1 MTIHPYPSIPADFS
15 PEYLLLTTAFVFL
28 MVRFAAPFWFTSRSF
43 SSLLSLYT
51 AISGCYVL
59 LEAAAMELLL
69 KIYTAGT
76 RDSLGNR
83 IDIIPS
89 GSQHVKTWICVIASA
104 IGFLALMAG
113 LMAFYS
119 FGELLF
125 QRAVTNYA
133 NLIMAGEFDSPRH
146 RDLLIRDDKASTLME
161 ETLVEENDLF
171 GPSVIAVTTKVWWPS
186 RKSPGA
192 VGTTPSR
199 APTPSAISASSDTLR
214 SKSASTLG
222 IQPKIIGKSKSI
234 KSSIA
239 FWPSLI
245 SVLSF
250 GCLVITRGC
259 LFGPMLQC
267 YWHAKIKLPLVY
279 VIFSILYLILWLVL
293 WFGVTVKTAWRFRLL
308 HMPAPSSSRS
318 RFTSPKHRTHIERMG
333 LAASQLAPW
342 PLMNNPAAA
351 QLGATYFW
359 PWLQFQNG
367 FIPAQNG
374 SLAFGPSPS
383 PFEGAFVGER
393 APNGMNSSMYGCYN
407 EGRQAVPGGL
417 IREGPPTLSDESDNV
432 IQMEY
437 DRPANFGFLQKG
449 AGLVTVCDGD
459 RASEESYQHF
469 KRNGADPAYVSLTSL
484 GRTVSPQRSSH
495 GGSRRGIMGA
505 RVTFKGDEENGAT
518 ETNNASSDSG
528 VCTNGS
534 GSRIVGKLNL
544 SNHPLFAGAADRANS
559 PHGFINPPIAE
570 NAVRLESDER
580 LCSQV

>member
-1 MTIHPYPSIPADFS
+1 MTLHPYPSIPAEFN
-15 PEYLLLTTAFVFL
+15 PEYLLLAITFVFL
-28 MVRFAAPFWFTSRSF
+28 MVRFAAPFWFTSRSY
-43 SSLLSLYT
+43 SSLFSLYT

-59 LEAAAMELLL
+59 LEAAAMEILL

-76 RDSLGNR
+76 RDSFGNR
-83 IDIIPS
+83 VDIIPN
-89 GSQHVKTWICVIASA
+89 GSQHFKAWICVLTSA
-104 IGFLALMAG
+104 VGFLALIAG

-133 NLIMAGEFDSPRH
+133 NLIMVGEFDSPRH
-146 RDLLIRDDKASTLME
+146 RDLLIREEKASTIME
-161 ETLVEENDLF
+161 ETLVEENDLS
-171 GPSVIAVTTKVWWPS
+171 GPSVIAVTTKVWRPS
-186 RKSPGA
+186 RKNPGA
-192 VGTTPSR
+192 VGNASSR
-199 APTPSAISASSDTLR
+199 AATPSALSASSDTLR
-214 SKSASTLG
+214 SKSTSALG
-222 IQPKIIGKSKSI
+222 IQPQIIGKSKTI
-234 KSSIA
+234 KSSIT

-250 GCLVITRGC
+250 GCLTLTRGC

-318 RFTSPKHRTHIERMG
+318 RFMSPKHRTHAERMG

-351 QLGATYFW
+351 QLGASYFW
-359 PWLQFQNG
+359 PWLQYQNG
-367 FIPAQNG
+367 FMPTQNG
-374 SLAFGPSPS
+374 NLAFGASPS

-393 APNGMNSSMYGCYN
+393 GPNGMYGYYN
-407 EGRQAVPGGL
+407 EGRQAMPVGL
-417 IREGPPTLSDESDNV
+417 LREGPPTLSDESDNV
-432 IQMEY
+432 MQMEY
-437 DRPANFGFLQKG
+437 DRASTFGFIQKG

-459 RASEESYQHF
+459 RASEESYQPF
-469 KRNGADPAYVSLTSL
+469 KRNGADPTYVSLTSL
-484 GRTVSPQRSSH
+484 GRTVSPQRSSQ
-495 GGSRRGIMGA
+495 GGSRRGVMGA
-505 RVTFKGDEENGAT
+505 RVTFKGDEENGTVEA
-518 ETNNASSDSG
+518 NNASSDSG

-534 GSRIVGKLNL
+534 GSRIVGKMNL
-544 SNHPLFAGAADRANS
+544 SGHPLFTGAGDLTGS
-559 PHGFINPPIAE
+559 PRGFIKPPTVE
-570 NAVRLESDER
+570 NAAHGPIRLESDER